1 MKKTYLTI
9 ALLMGVAATPVIAA
23 GGAQDR
29 AVELA
34 AQDSGASMADLCNA
48 VYKAAKEAVEKNP
61 QDLGKLYESV
71 LARRTNWKASECYS
85 IMRAIL
91 LAMPGDVACN
101 VGEYVRK
108 YEDAKGAAV
117 KGQKVQRARYSAA
130 LSASEMESAFY
141 GLLDAL
147 YNASLA
153 EGVAEATVA
162 SIYPSVMGVYETA
175 YDAATQNNDGRL
187 DTNGALLNGLIPTPP
202 PTSAGN

>member
-1 MKKTYLTI
+1 MKMTYLTI
-9 ALLMGVAATPVIAA
+9 AFLMGVAATPVIAA

-48 VYKAAKEAVEKNP
+48 VYKAAKETP
-61 QDLGKLYESV
+61 QEELGKLYEAV

-85 IMRAIL
+85 ILRAIL

-108 YEDAKGAAV
+108 YEDAKGSAV
-117 KGQKVQRARYSAA
+117 KGQKVQRARYSAVI
-130 LSASEMESAFY
+130 SASVMEASFY
-141 GLLDAL
+141 NLLDAL
-147 YNASLA
+147 YNASLP
-153 EGVAEATVA
+153 EGVAEQTVA

-175 YDAATQNNDGRL
+175 YDAATRNNDGRL